1 MEDKVRLFTDC
12 NCLLGK
18 GVHCHNKDHILLK
31 PEKDI
36 CFFLKKGVV
45 WCNDVSKT
53 KFFHLMYVY

>member
-1 MEDKVRLFTDC
+1 MEDKVRLFIDC
-12 NCLLGK
+12 NCLLG
-18 GVHCHNKDHILLK
+18 KDHILLK